1 MKRLWAT
8 AALAAAITALAACKG
23 GETTSPKADNVAPPG
38 PVQADISSTTAPA
51 TMPPEPIEA
60 QAVVAGAPEFAA
72 LYPGAALQGDPVLA
86 AGPDGPGGL
95 ATYLTDADPETV
107 IAFHRSHAESA
118 GLSSVMAMNQGEAR
132 AYGAAKAQASL
143 QVVAAPTPDG
153 MTSVQVSWSA
163 EG

>member
-8 AALAAAITALAACKG
+8 AAFAAVITAVAACKG
-23 GETTSPKADNVAPPG
+23 GDTAAPVAEPAPP
-38 PVQADISSTTAPA
+38 VSAARTETAPA
-51 TMPPEPIEA
+51 PAALPATEA
-60 QAVVAGAPEFAA
+60 QAVVAGAPDFAA
-72 LYPGAALQGDPVLA
+72 LYPGATLQGDPVVA

-95 ATYLTDADPETV
+95 ATYLTNADPEAV
-107 IAFHRSHAESA
+107 IEFHRSQAERA

-132 AYGAAKAQASL
+132 AYGAARAQSSL

-153 MTSVQVSWSA
+153 MTSVQLSWSA